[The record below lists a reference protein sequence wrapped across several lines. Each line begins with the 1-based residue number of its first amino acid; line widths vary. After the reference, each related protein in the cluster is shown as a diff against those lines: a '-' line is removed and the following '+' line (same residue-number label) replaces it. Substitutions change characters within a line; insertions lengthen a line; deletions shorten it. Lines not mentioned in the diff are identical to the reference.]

1 VDERIFHL
9 PAASPAHITSSG
21 RLDVTMPVVTEC
33 LRRLEPVTRDPFID
47 GLHNPASKQPGGR
60 LVARGTF
67 AAA

>member
-1 VDERIFHL
+1 
-9 PAASPAHITSSG
+9 
-21 RLDVTMPVVTEC
+21 MPVVTEC